1 MKSMIV
7 GLFVFVLIGLAVKC
21 LWPLIVLGFKLFF
34 VLSVVSIIEI
44 FVTII
49 ILAGF
54 FLLASR

>member
-7 GLFVFVLIGLAVKC
+7 GLFVFVLIGLAVKY

-54 FLLASR
+54 FLLACR